1 MKKPLAAIAVMLL
14 GGSLAPSLRAQTADP
29 GVNLISNATGSFN
42 VDGRFQLFGMAENV
56 PDSVRNN
63 NRVYLFLKE
72 SRLGVK
78 GNYKG
83 IKYETQVSLGG
94 EEQTSSNSPTLSL
107 LDAYADIPVPVRGAS
122 IMAGQFRI
130 PYSREALTDSGY
142 MTYTARS
149 LESEAFN
156 WGGPS
161 NEGGRDVGLSIND
174 YRGKFAGTMGVF
186 AGGGRDVNVNPTHA
200 LPEILGIP
208 MMVARVGYENG
219 ADQDIYHV
227 TQNSL
232 DVTKTEKAAFVNALF
247 MKDSTIGHSTVLNT
261 DPTGD
266 KPLLIDPNWNPY
278 IAEEQCV
285 VSGTTCS
292 PIPATLADGA
302 LFMVGGDWIERKPVD
317 DNQVLTG
324 ETEFDWGGY
333 QNGYGGVHMTAWR
346 AQGSYRY
353 HAWEMGL
360 RYVGL
365 LPGRTMGVGSYS
377 STDGLLTS
385 VDLLNSPVID
395 EITPSLTWY
404 IHGHNVKLVGDVPL
418 YLNMPVL
425 HEAGVGSYVLADL
438 PDQLSASKSITR
450 DFIPEIRGM
459 LQFLF

>member
-1 MKKPLAAIAVMLL
+1 MKEPLAAIAAVFL
-14 GGSLAPSLRAQTADP
+14 GGLLPHSARAQTADP
-29 GVNLISNATGSFN
+29 GVTLISNDTGSFS
-42 VDGRFQLFGMAENV
+42 VDGRFQLFGLAENV

-63 NRVYLFLKE
+63 DRVYLFNKE
-72 SRLGVK
+72 TRLGVK
-78 GNYKG
+78 GSYKG

-130 PYSREALTDSGY
+130 PYSREALTDTGY
-142 MTYTARS
+142 MTYTDRS
-149 LESEAFN
+149 IASDAFN

-161 NEGGRDVGLSIND
+161 NEGGRDVGLSANE
-174 YRGKFAGTMGVF
+174 YRGKFAGTVGVF

-208 MMVARVGYENG
+208 MLVARMGYENG

-232 DVTKTEKAAFVNALF
+232 DVTKTETAAFVNALF
-247 MKDSTIGHSTVLNT
+247 MKDSTVGHSTVLNT

-278 IAEEQCV
+278 IAEEPGDQ
-285 VSGTTCS
+285 
-292 PIPATLADGA
+292 PANLADGD
-302 LFMVGGDWIERKPVD
+302 LYMVGGDWIERKPVG

-360 RYVGL
+360 RYAGL
-365 LPGRTMGVGSYS
+365 LPGRTMGVGSYN
-377 STDGLLTS
+377 STTGILDS

-395 EITPSLTWY
+395 EITPSVTWY
-404 IHGHNVKLVGDVPL
+404 IHGHNVKLVGEAPL
-418 YLNMPVL
+418 YLNMPVM
-425 HEAGVGSYVLADL
+425 HQTGVGSYVLADL
-438 PDQLSASKSITR
+438 PDQISAGTITR
-450 DFIPEIRGM
+450 DFIPEVRGM
-459 LQFLF
+459 LQFMF